1 MLPINLS
8 FSLAIN
14 SLLKRV
20 EVKVMIQKNGPILSL
35 LFITAVLCTGS
46 SLAQDS
52 GAAKMGLMDA
62 TEKLGLKEF
71 SAAVDEAGL
80 ADVLNNQGV
89 LIIGSGSFV
98 IFAPSDEAFAAVT
111 DVDMNAIKENAT
123 ELKRILSYHIV
134 WNDGRF
140 ENISELSSVKTL
152 QGENLTIDS
161 AAGIRV
167 FGANVTASMSY
178 DNGTI
183 YVIDSVLLPKTASSL
198 GVAEAANDLGAK
210 KFASAIK
217 SAELVE
223 TLNGQGL
230 MGFESLAAGPFT
242 VFAPSDAAFDH
253 AKASLDAISK
263 KEAGMMNL
271 LSYHIVDAKE
281 LLNMTNNNSAKTMQ
295 GDSLAVDA
303 NMGLVGGANVLKSER
318 YDNGIIYVIDQ
329 VLVPIR
335 LSM

>member
-1 MLPINLS
+1 MS
-8 FSLAIN
+8 
-14 SLLKRV
+14 
-20 EVKVMIQKNGPILSL
+20 VKNRAILSI
-35 LFITAVLCTGS
+35 LFIAAMLCMGS
-46 SLAQDS
+46 SFAQDS
-52 GAAKMGLMDA
+52 GAAKIGVMDA
-62 TEKLGLKEF
+62 ANELGLKEF
-71 SAAVDEAGL
+71 SAAVEGAGL
-80 ADVLNNQGV
+80 ADTLNNQGV

-111 DVDMNAIKENAT
+111 EADNNAIKENAT

-140 ENISELSSVKTL
+140 ENISDLSSAKTM
-152 QGENLTIDS
+152 QGENLTLDNT
-161 AAGIRV
+161 AGMRV
-167 FGANVTASMSY
+167 FGANVTASKSY

-183 YVIDSVLLPKTASSL
+183 YVIDKVLLPKTGSCL
-198 GVAEAANDLGAK
+198 DVAEAANDLGAK

-217 SAELVE
+217 SAGLVE

-230 MGFESLAAGPFT
+230 MGFESLSAGPFT
-242 VFAPSDAAFDH
+242 VFAPSDVAFDN

-263 KEAGMMNL
+263 KDAGMMNL
-271 LSYHIVDAKE
+271 LSYHIVDAKD
-281 LLNMTNNNSAKTMQ
+281 LLNMTDTNSAKTMQ

-303 NMGLVGGANVLKSER
+303 NMGLVSGANVLKSER

-335 LSM
+335 LAM